1 MKIKF
6 FGYNTFLI
14 ESGNKK
20 LTIDPGTLFF
30 YWFRFT
36 TLFPKSE
43 WGNITHIFITHGG
56 PDHYWHADRVAKTSN
71 APVICNKTMVRDM
84 DGKALMLGPRDKG
97 LAFTTAFNNLHT
109 ISVDET
115 IEIDGMS
122 ITGIKTTHGEL
133 VLKLGPFSKT
143 VRPGPEERVG
153 WGAIGF
159 DIDLD
164 GKRIVNLGDTLL
176 HEKEWQPINEPDVL
190 MIPIGGKAF
199 HNTMDVEE
207 AVQAVNNMHPK
218 LVIPCHYNCPAL
230 FTKTYNPADDQIFR
244 HEVEKTGAKCA
255 ILGAGDSIDSTN
267 E

>member
-20 LTIDPGTLFF
+20 LAIDPGALFF
-30 YWFRFT
+30 YWLRLT
-36 TLFPKSE
+36 TLIPISE
-43 WGNITHIFITHGG
+43 WGNITHIFITHGD
-56 PDHYWHADRVAKTSN
+56 PDHYWHVDRVAKASN
-71 APVICNKTMVRDM
+71 ASVICNKTMVRDVG
-84 DGKALMLGPRDKG
+84 GKTLMLGPRDKG
-97 LAFTTAFNNLHT
+97 LAFTTEFTNLHT

-115 IEIDGMS
+115 IEIDGIS

-143 VRPGPEERVG
+143 LKPGPNERVG

-159 DIDLD
+159 RINLD
-164 GKRIVNLGDTLL
+164 GKTIVNLGDTLL
-176 HEKEWQPINEPDVL
+176 QEKEWRTIIEPDVL
-190 MIPIGGKAF
+190 MIPIGGKAI

-207 AVQAVNNMHPK
+207 AVQAVNIMRPK
-218 LVIPCHYNCPAL
+218 LVIPCHYNCPAF
-230 FTKTYNPADDQIFR
+230 FTRKYNPADVELFKR
-244 HEVEKTGAKCA
+244 EVEKTGAKCA
-255 ILGAGDSIDSTN
+255 ILNAGESIDLAD